1 MTQPREILR
10 SDYRTPDYT
19 IDRTALDFDLREG
32 VTKVRSELHVRAL
45 RDSASVLRLHG
56 QELTLDAVA
65 IDGRELSHNEYQLDD
80 QSLSLFD
87 LPAEC
92 VISIDTRIV
101 PEDNTALEGLY
112 RSGSMYCTQCEA
124 EGFRKITYYLDQPD
138 VLATFTTR
146 LEADAASYPVLLSNG
161 NKVAEES
168 LPAGRRAVT
177 WEDPFPKPSYL
188 FALVAGDLQLL
199 EDSFKTRS
207 GRDIRLEIY
216 SEPHNIAQC
225 AYAMDALKRSMRW
238 DEEAY
243 GREYDLDIFMI
254 VAVEDFNSGAMENKG
269 LNIFNTA
276 CVLASPDT
284 ATDAAYQRVEAV
296 VAHEYFH
303 NWSGNRVTC
312 RDWFQLSL
320 KEGFT
325 VYRDSQFSA
334 AMNAATVKRIE
345 DVSFLRSV
353 QFAEDAGPMA
363 HPIRPDSY
371 IEINN
376 FYTVTVYEK
385 GAEVVRMMHQLL
397 GDQGFRKGSDL
408 YFERHDG
415 QAVTT
420 EDFVVAMEDANGVK
434 LPEFRHWYA
443 QAGTPRLQVA
453 STPIDGGVRLELAQS
468 TPATPGQPTKLPFHI
483 PLAMGLLSAD
493 GEELALDDVQAQ
505 GAVRVR
511 SADNGLL
518 VELLGES
525 GSLEFAGVPDD
536 AVVSLLRGFSA
547 PVRLDSNRTAA
558 NLQVLARNDSDGFS
572 RWDAMQV
579 LFADEIERLAA
590 SPGAPDPGL
599 MELVGELVQQAQ
611 QLTAGDVKNTTR
623 GETQALLKSML
634 ELPTP
639 AALFDRHPPI
649 DVLGLLDARE
659 RLQKH
664 ISKSFIEQ
672 WFELFEGLSASG
684 GYVANAGEV
693 ARRGLQHR
701 ALEYLALGAA
711 DFRRG
716 EIADMLE
723 RHYREADNLTDR
735 RAVLAALLE
744 NDWLPAE
751 LRDSILADFFNQWQH
766 EALVVDV
773 WFGLQAA
780 NLSLDGVA
788 ALEQHA
794 AFDAKNPNK
803 IRAVYGAFGN
813 ANYRAFH
820 ADDGSGYEYL
830 AGRIIALNRVNPNV
844 AARLLTPLSQ
854 WQRYAASRQ
863 AQMRSALERIASVE
877 GLSPNVFEIVNNSLA
892 AELSQS

>member
-1 MTQPREILR
+1 VTQPQEILR

-19 IDRTALDFDLREG
+19 IDRTRLDFDLREG
-32 VTKVRSELHVRAL
+32 VTKVRSELHIRAL

-56 QELTLDAVA
+56 QELTLGSVAV
-65 IDGRELSHNEYQLDD
+65 DGRELSHNEYQLDEK
-80 QSLSLFD
+80 SLSLFD
-87 LPAEC
+87 LPPDC
-92 VISIDTRIV
+92 VVSIETQIV
-101 PEDNTALEGLY
+101 PEENTALEGLY

-138 VLATFTTR
+138 VLATFVTR
-146 LEADAASYPVLLSNG
+146 VEADAENYPVLLSNG

-168 LPAGRRAVT
+168 LAAGRRAVT

-415 QAVTT
+415 EAVTT
-420 EDFVVAMEDANGVK
+420 EDFVVAMEDANSVQ

-443 QAGTPRLQVA
+443 QAGTPKLEVA
-453 STPIDGGVRLELAQS
+453 TRPIAGGLRMELAQS
-468 TPATPGQPTKLPFHI
+468 TPATPGQPTKAPFHI
-483 PLAMGLLSAD
+483 PLAMGFLSAN
-493 GEELALDDVQAQ
+493 GEELPLNEVTAQ

-511 SADNGLL
+511 AADNGLL
-518 VELLGES
+518 VELLGAS
-525 GSLEFAGVPDD
+525 GSLEFDGVPDD

-547 PVRLDSNRTAA
+547 PVRLDSNRSVAD
-558 NLQVLARNDSDGFS
+558 LRVLARNDSDGFS
-572 RWDAMQV
+572 RWDAMQT
-579 LFADEIERLAA
+579 LFADEIERLACA
-590 SPGAPDPGL
+590 PGTPDAGL
-599 MELVGELVQQAQ
+599 MTLVGELLQQAQ
-611 QLTAGDVKNTTR
+611 QLATSNASAR
-623 GETQALLKSML
+623 GEQQALLKSML
-634 ELPTP
+634 ELPAP
-639 AALFDRHPPI
+639 AMLFDRHPPI

-659 RLQKH
+659 QLQEH
-664 ISKSFIEQ
+664 ISVSFIEQ
-672 WFELFEGLSASG
+672 WFELFEGLSSSG
-684 GYVANAGEV
+684 GYVANADEV

-701 ALEYLALGAA
+701 ALGYLALGSAE
-711 DFRRG
+711 FRRD
-716 EIADMLE
+716 EIAGLLE
-723 RHYREADNLTDR
+723 RHYLEADNLTDR

-744 NDWLPAE
+744 NDWLPAS
-751 LRDSILADFFNQWQH
+751 LRKSTLADFFERWQH

-773 WFGLQAA
+773 WLGLQAA
-780 NLSLDGVA
+780 NLDLAGVA
-788 ALEQHA
+788 ALEQHT

-803 IRAVYGAFGN
+803 IRAVYGAFGST
-813 ANYRAFH
+813 NYRAFH

-830 AGRIIALNRVNPNV
+830 ASRIIGLNRVNPNV

-854 WQRYAASRQ
+854 WQRYTADRQ
-863 AQMRSALERIASVE
+863 VQMRSALESIAAVD

-892 AELSQS
+892 ADLGPLVV